1 VLKHIEKL
9 ILIVNCKQQLLNAML
24 KLVQRLIKGKKRFVV
39 DLKAGRVKEVELLEK
54 DGVVQDFN

>member
-54 DGVVQDFN
+54 DGVVQDFK